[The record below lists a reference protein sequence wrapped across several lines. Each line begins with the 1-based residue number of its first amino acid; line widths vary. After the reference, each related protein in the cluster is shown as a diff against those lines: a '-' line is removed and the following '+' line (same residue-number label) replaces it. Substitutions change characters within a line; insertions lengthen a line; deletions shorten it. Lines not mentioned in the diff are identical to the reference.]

1 METLINQIKKQAS
14 GYLQEKYKT
23 ARLAFTDVSEA
34 ELLAEEATNNDP
46 LGPDA
51 KTMTKLAEASCDGDD
66 YWRIVDVLHRRFNW
80 GANMQKRAENI
91 LKLLGG
97 GQTLKEA
104 RLKALRITNEIQG
117 FGSATA
123 SPSSST
129 YSPSSSEAS
138 RSSFGSYSTTNS
150 SITWN
155 DVNDQLNKQEHSSP
169 SKAAAGTKYSLGGI
183 QEEMPIADKD
193 NSFQGFHLW
202 DSLPVEESGSL
213 LDVDDDEN
221 EESNGLF
228 RGICSKLAAISSK
241 KLNNGDHRKTFRSFS
256 DNNRTIRK
264 RYDRQYS
271 SKF

>member
-1 METLINQIKKQAS
+1 
-14 GYLQEKYKT
+14 
-23 ARLAFTDVSEA
+23 
-34 ELLAEEATNNDP
+34 
-46 LGPDA
+46 
-51 KTMTKLAEASCDGDD
+51 
-66 YWRIVDVLHRRFNW
+66 
-80 GANMQKRAENI
+80 MQKRAENI

-117 FGSATA
+117 FGSAMA

-138 RSSFGSYSTTNS
+138 RSSIGSYSTTN

-155 DVNDQLNKQEHSSP
+155 DVNDQLNKQEHASP
-169 SKAAAGTKYSLGGI
+169 SKAAAITKYSLGGI
-183 QEEMPIADKD
+183 HEDKPNTHRD

-202 DSLPVEESGSL
+202 DSPPVEESGSL
-213 LDVDDDEN
+213 LDVDGDEN

-228 RGICSKLAAISSK
+228 KGICSKLAAISPK
-241 KLNNGDHRKTFRSFS
+241 KSNTGDHKKTLRSFS
-256 DNNRTIRK
+256 DNHRNVRK
-264 RYDRQYS
+264 TYGHQYS

>member
-1 METLINQIKKQAS
+1 MLDLNCAEFLKILYSVCICIPLKQF
-14 GYLQEKYKT
+14 LQQ
-23 ARLAFTDVSEA
+23 
-34 ELLAEEATNNDP
+34 
-46 LGPDA
+46 
-51 KTMTKLAEASCDGDD
+51 SC
-66 YWRIVDVLHRRFNW
+66 YRFNW

-183 QEEMPIADKD
+183 QEEMPIGDKD

-228 RGICSKLAAISSK
+228 RGICSKLAAISPK